1 MQSTAEHKAVLK
13 ETSQHYGL
21 SANVNLKK
29 VEDKRRRKHSNSK
42 SATVKHGN
50 DRKD

>member
-13 ETSQHYGL
+13 ETSQHCGL

-29 VEDKRRRKHSNSK
+29 VEDKRSKKHSNSK
-42 SATVKHGN
+42 SATVKHRN